1 MAKKAGRWYVT
12 VTYVQ
17 YLTGAAAVQA
27 AKEDGVIQS
36 DAEAELVENMYLR
49 PQGSRVDVLPVA
61 THVSV
66 FLLVADAQGSLPTD
80 SDGKVKHT
88 RVPIERFAALSNGSA
103 ATIVNWYVNN
113 PEGPAGI
120 VYELAI
126 TNGKVT
132 AIRQVYTP

>member
-1 MAKKAGRWYVT
+1 MSRHLARLALLSICALSLALVPSSVCGSTKQFGYVRSMAKKAGRWYVT

-88 RVPIERFAALSNGSA
+88 RVPIERFAVLSTQN
-103 ATIVNWYVNN
+103 
-113 PEGPAGI
+113 
-120 VYELAI
+120 
-126 TNGKVT
+126 
-132 AIRQVYTP
+132 